1 MKLLRIGEK
10 GREKPAALDNN
21 GKIRDISSH
30 IKDLNPSTLNF
41 ETISKIQNID
51 LSSLPEIS
59 SSERIGACITDPGKF
74 VAIGL
79 NYSDHAAETG
89 AAVPTEPIMFMKA
102 TSSICGPNDDVEIVS
117 GSKKLDWEVELGIVI
132 GKNAKHISESQS
144 QEHILG
150 YCLVNDVS
158 EREWQIEKMGQW
170 VKGKSHDTYGPIGP
184 YLVTKDEIKD
194 VNNLNMTLDVNGER
208 MQTGNT
214 NTMIF
219 NVDIIV
225 SYVSKFMSLQAGDII
240 TTGTPPGVGMG
251 KKPQIFLKAGDQ
263 MKLSIDNLGDEV
275 NSLEGSFDLS
285 TGNDSDLN
293 NNQTVD
299 VGDKDNSAEILEE
312 DPFPVKRP
320 FQKKSPAAPEP
331 EGHMLKKFSPAAPE
345 GHAFKKFL
353 PAAPGGHVQKI
364 FRLRRLPGISQIRFF
379 PPFRIFPPFPLASE
393 NFPPFPLPPFPN
405 A

>member
-1 MKLLRIGEK
+1 MKLLRVGEK

-59 SSERIGACITDPGKF
+59 SSERIGACITDPGK
-74 VAIGL
+74 VEAIGL
-79 NYSDHAAETG
+79 NYSDYAAETG

-158 EREWQIEKMGQW
+158 ERWQIEKMGQW

-240 TTGTPPGVGMG
+240 TTGTPPGVGMETSS
-251 KKPQIFLKAGDQ
+251 IF
-263 MKLSIDNLGDEV
+263 
-275 NSLEGSFDLS
+275 
-285 TGNDSDLN
+285 
-293 NNQTVD
+293 
-299 VGDKDNSAEILEE
+299 
-312 DPFPVKRP
+312 
-320 FQKKSPAAPEP
+320 KSW
-331 EGHMLKKFSPAAPE
+331 
-345 GHAFKKFL
+345 
-353 PAAPGGHVQKI
+353 
-364 FRLRRLPGISQIRFF
+364 
-379 PPFRIFPPFPLASE
+379 
-393 NFPPFPLPPFPN
+393 
-405 A
+405 